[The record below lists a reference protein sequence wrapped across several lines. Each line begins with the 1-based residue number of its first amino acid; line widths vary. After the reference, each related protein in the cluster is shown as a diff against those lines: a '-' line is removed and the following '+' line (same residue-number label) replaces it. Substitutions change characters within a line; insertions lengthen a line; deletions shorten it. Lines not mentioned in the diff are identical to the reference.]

1 MKRIFFALLALLML
15 ILSACGST
23 VDSTPTA
30 AAGTPAS
37 VTDPPS
43 AAPTATPEP
52 DYSAFVAELANFC
65 VVNMFTCY
73 YDNAVV
79 TRFDF
84 DSDGVQDW
92 LVYKQAD
99 DPHGAWLML
108 DGHRSGRVARRTPTT
123 SAPPGTYASS
133 IPRPSAPPSSTSS
146 MAPSATPST
155 TTSPST
161 ASRAPNS
168 PITAASGSTM
178 MSSPWSGR

>member
-108 DGHRSGRVARRTPTT
+108 DGAVPASRPPYSTT